1 MYDEFGV
8 SEDPLQLQAQVR
20 ELKAQLENQ
29 TKLVLQMQS
38 FLRRSSLSSDAAAN
52 TSDLLSSREHQV
64 TQKMSHSPEKSG
76 QLRKKNEAENQPMKD
91 RATRLNLDLDEEKTQ
106 NQNTSEQLQQT
117 CSRSTSPARS
127 AFFSVIYENEIVSSE
142 FKQHIF

>member
-8 SEDPLQLQAQVR
+8 SEDPLQLQAQVK

-52 TSDLLSSREHQV
+52 TSDLLSIREHEI
-64 TQKMSHSPEKSG
+64 TQKVNHSPEKSG

-91 RATRLNLDLDEEKTQ
+91 RATRLNLGLDEEKTQ

-117 CSRSTSPARS
+117 RSRSTSPARS
-127 AFFSVIYENEIVSSE
+127 TFLSVIFED
-142 FKQHIF
+142 